1 LAACR
6 PKLGAILVRKSRQLA
21 QFAAWHRSAPRAGSS
36 SFAGSTALQT
46 SEGTDDELNPGIIVQ
61 SAGIPAREDHD
72 SISLALD
79 WYPQQKL
86 WRRIQHIPKPYIF
99 ELRKITV

>member
-1 LAACR
+1 MAQKHPSR
-6 PKLGAILVRKSRQLA
+6 RLVFVRWLDA
-21 QFAAWHRSAPRAGSS
+21 
-36 SFAGSTALQT
+36 SFQT
-46 SEGTDDELNPGIIVQ
+46 SEGTHDEWNPGIIVQ
-61 SAGIPAREDHD
+61 SAGILARDDDD

-99 ELRKITV
+99 ELRKIAF

>member
-1 LAACR
+1 MACSR
-6 PKLGAILVRKSRQLA
+6 AVRAEKAKTRVAFVRWLDAS
-21 QFAAWHRSAPRAGSS
+21 
-36 SFAGSTALQT
+36 LQT
-46 SEGTDDELNPGIIVQ
+46 SEGTDDELNPGIIAQ
-61 SAGIPAREDHD
+61 SAGILAREVDD